1 MQQKFMLMIAVV
13 FVITMIFGILIWWQ
27 LGRIQKRALEAK
39 RKKEAY
45 LEEMPKKQE
54 ELNRALAMQAENE
67 AEEKADE
74 IEEKGL

>member
-45 LEEMPKKQE
+45 LEEMSKKQE
-54 ELNRALAMQAENE
+54 ELNQVLAMQEENE
-67 AEEKADE
+67 TEEKTDE
-74 IEEKGL
+74 IEEKSL